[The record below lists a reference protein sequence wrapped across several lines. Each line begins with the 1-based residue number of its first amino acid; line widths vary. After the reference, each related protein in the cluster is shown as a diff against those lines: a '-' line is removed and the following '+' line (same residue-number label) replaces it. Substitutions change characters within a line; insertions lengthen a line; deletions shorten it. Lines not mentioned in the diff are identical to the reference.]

1 MSAEVIEQVSA
12 EVIEEPAPEV
22 IEQMSAEVIEQ
33 VSAEVI
39 EQVSAEEEALNLYR
53 LTNGAGAVCVPSLH
67 LPITPPP
74 LIPLPITPKTPRGA
88 RRLDLDNLQLEMCF

>member
-1 MSAEVIEQVSA
+1 VSAEVIEQVSA

-33 VSAEVI
+33 VN
-39 EQVSAEEEALNLYR
+39 AEEEALNLYR
-53 LTNGAGAVCVPSLH
+53 LTNGAGVVCVPSLH